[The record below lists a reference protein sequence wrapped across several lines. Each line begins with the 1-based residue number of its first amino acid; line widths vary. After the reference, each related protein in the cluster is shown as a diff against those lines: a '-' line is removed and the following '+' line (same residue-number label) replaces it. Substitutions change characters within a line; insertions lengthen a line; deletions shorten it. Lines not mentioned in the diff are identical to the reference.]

1 MATSTWTEASIWMVV
16 MLLTTSIG
24 LWVNR
29 SRKRYATRSIT
40 LLWILISR
48 CSQVLVPSPQGDLR
62 VVIRRN
68 LVGIRTGPATLTFL
82 LRAIR
87 LISAQTRKSATTR
100 NAESTLLHGLDVGG
114 SQSNTDA
121 VHLLVD
127 NFILLHDVVYLVNG
141 REERSDSKGANYADT
156 K

>member
-1 MATSTWTEASIWMVV
+1 M
-16 MLLTTSIG
+16 
-24 LWVNR
+24 
-29 SRKRYATRSIT
+29 
-40 LLWILISR
+40 
-48 CSQVLVPSPQGDLR
+48 
-62 VVIRRN
+62 
-68 LVGIRTGPATLTFL
+68 GIRTGPATLTFL

-87 LISAQTRKSATTR
+87 LISAQTRKSTTHK
-100 NAESTLLHGLDVGG
+100 EQPTLLHGLDDGG

-141 REERSDSKGANYADT
+141 REDRSDSKSEVYAGI

>member
-1 MATSTWTEASIWMVV
+1 MEETEAYTSEGINKPLVHGDLDLDGSIDLDGGDALDNLHRTMSE
-16 MLLTTSIG
+16 LLPAMPTPRDQSLSCG
-24 LWVNR
+24 FSSPDAPRCWYPL
-29 SRKRYATRSIT
+29 RKET
-40 LLWILISR
+40 
-48 CSQVLVPSPQGDLR
+48 LR

-87 LISAQTRKSATTR
+87 LISAQTRKSTTHK
-100 NAESTLLHGLDVGG
+100 EQPTLLHGLDVGG

-127 NFILLHDVVYLVNG
+127 NFILLH
-141 REERSDSKGANYADT
+141 
-156 K
+156 

>member
-1 MATSTWTEASIWMVV
+1 M
-16 MLLTTSIG
+16 
-24 LWVNR
+24 
-29 SRKRYATRSIT
+29 
-40 LLWILISR
+40 
-48 CSQVLVPSPQGDLR
+48 
-62 VVIRRN
+62 
-68 LVGIRTGPATLTFL
+68 GIRTGPATLTFL
-82 LRAIR
+82 LGAIR
-87 LISAQTRKSATTR
+87 LISAQTRKLALTR

-141 REERSDSKGANYADT
+141 REDRSDSKSEVYAGI

>member
-1 MATSTWTEASIWMVV
+1 M
-16 MLLTTSIG
+16 
-24 LWVNR
+24 
-29 SRKRYATRSIT
+29 
-40 LLWILISR
+40 
-48 CSQVLVPSPQGDLR
+48 
-62 VVIRRN
+62 
-68 LVGIRTGPATLTFL
+68 GIRTGPATLTFL

-87 LISAQTRKSATTR
+87 LISAQTRRSTTHK
-100 NAESTLLHGLDVGG
+100 EQPTLLHGLDVGG

-141 REERSDSKGANYADT
+141 REDRSDSKSEVYAGI

>member
-1 MATSTWTEASIWMVV
+1 M
-16 MLLTTSIG
+16 
-24 LWVNR
+24 
-29 SRKRYATRSIT
+29 
-40 LLWILISR
+40 
-48 CSQVLVPSPQGDLR
+48 
-62 VVIRRN
+62 
-68 LVGIRTGPATLTFL
+68 GIRTGPATLTFL

-87 LISAQTRKSATTR
+87 LISAQTRKSTTHTAQTRKLALTR

-141 REERSDSKGANYADT
+141 REDRSDSKSEVYAGI

>member
-1 MATSTWTEASIWMVV
+1 M
-16 MLLTTSIG
+16 
-24 LWVNR
+24 
-29 SRKRYATRSIT
+29 
-40 LLWILISR
+40 
-48 CSQVLVPSPQGDLR
+48 
-62 VVIRRN
+62 
-68 LVGIRTGPATLTFL
+68 GIRTGPATLTFL

-87 LISAQTRKSATTR
+87 LISAQTRKLALTC

-141 REERSDSKGANYADT
+141 REDRSDSKSEVYAGI

>member
-1 MATSTWTEASIWMVV
+1 M
-16 MLLTTSIG
+16 
-24 LWVNR
+24 
-29 SRKRYATRSIT
+29 
-40 LLWILISR
+40 
-48 CSQVLVPSPQGDLR
+48 
-62 VVIRRN
+62 
-68 LVGIRTGPATLTFL
+68 GIRTGPATLTFL

-87 LISAQTRKSATTR
+87 LISAQTRKLALTR

-114 SQSNTDA
+114 SHSNTDA

-141 REERSDSKGANYADT
+141 REDRSDSKSEVYAGI

>member
-1 MATSTWTEASIWMVV
+1 M
-16 MLLTTSIG
+16 
-24 LWVNR
+24 
-29 SRKRYATRSIT
+29 
-40 LLWILISR
+40 
-48 CSQVLVPSPQGDLR
+48 
-62 VVIRRN
+62 
-68 LVGIRTGPATLTFL
+68 GIRTGPATLTFL

-87 LISAQTRKSATTR
+87 LISAQTRKLALTR

-127 NFILLHDVVYLVNG
+127 TFILLHDVVYLVNG
-141 REERSDSKGANYADT
+141 REDRSDSKSEVYAGI

>member
-1 MATSTWTEASIWMVV
+1 M
-16 MLLTTSIG
+16 
-24 LWVNR
+24 
-29 SRKRYATRSIT
+29 
-40 LLWILISR
+40 
-48 CSQVLVPSPQGDLR
+48 
-62 VVIRRN
+62 
-68 LVGIRTGPATLTFL
+68 GIRTGPATLTFL

-87 LISAQTRKSATTR
+87 LISAQTRKLALTR
-100 NAESTLLHGLDVGG
+100 NIESTLLHGLDVGG

-141 REERSDSKGANYADT
+141 REDRSDSMSEVYAGI

>member
-1 MATSTWTEASIWMVV
+1 M
-16 MLLTTSIG
+16 
-24 LWVNR
+24 
-29 SRKRYATRSIT
+29 
-40 LLWILISR
+40 
-48 CSQVLVPSPQGDLR
+48 
-62 VVIRRN
+62 
-68 LVGIRTGPATLTFL
+68 GIRTGPATLTFL

-87 LISAQTRKSATTR
+87 LISAQTRKLALTR

-114 SQSNTDA
+114 SQSNTYA

-141 REERSDSKGANYADT
+141 REDRSDSKSEVYAGI